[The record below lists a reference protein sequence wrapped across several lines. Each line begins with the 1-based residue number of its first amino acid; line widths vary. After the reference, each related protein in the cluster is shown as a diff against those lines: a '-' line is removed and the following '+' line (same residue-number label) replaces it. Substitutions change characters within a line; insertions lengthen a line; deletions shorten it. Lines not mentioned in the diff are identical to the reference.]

1 MPAASTV
8 RGDPAGIYLKN
19 GYRSLIT
26 LAARPTLEI
35 WEIEVGAPGIDGGE
49 PVDTTTQH
57 NDTLTSREPSSLID
71 LTPFDVSAA
80 FDPIMYTRALTY
92 VNNKDTITVRFPDG
106 TTLAVYGWMQKLEGA
121 RLSRGTMPV
130 MTVTFCPA
138 NAHPTTGAEEAFTL
152 TNVSGT

>member
-1 MPAASTV
+1 MPASPVART
-8 RGDPAGIYLKN
+8 DPAGIYLKN

-26 LAARPTLEI
+26 LNSKPDLEL
-35 WEIEVGAPGIDGGE
+35 WEIEVAAPGIDGGE

-57 NDTLTSREPSSLID
+57 NDTLVTREPNSLID
-71 LTPFDVSAA
+71 LTPYDVVCA

-92 VNNKDTITVRFPDG
+92 VNKKDTTTVRFPDG
-106 TTLAVYGWMQKLEGA
+106 TTLANYGWLQ
-121 RLSRGTMPV
+121 RLTSPSLVRGTMPV

-138 NAHPTTGAEEAFTL
+138 NQHPTTGAEEAFTL